1 MDEIRCGEPD
11 CPDMASYRGVVEIGN
26 LTGGMMGGVFT
37 RSRAYECPSGHTTT
51 FGTALARLNAL
62 FRRTRSDHEAHPE
75 NHRGPK
81 LPKDHEQDGRDSKP

>member
-37 RSRAYECPSGHTTT
+37 RSRAYECPSVSA
-51 FGTALARLNAL
+51 ALE
-62 FRRTRSDHEAHPE
+62 F
-75 NHRGPK
+75 
-81 LPKDHEQDGRDSKP
+81 